1 MLNRGSGKRVRRQRV
16 FTKAQGNIVVA
27 QRLAFSR
34 SPGEEE
40 QDKPDKA
47 CSHCQMVKSPRQ
59 GCRLQRGV
67 GLPESVTTNER
78 RATQKGPI
86 EISVRRFANKARS
99 GSPRMT
105 ARRAEQTRRLANR
118 THTKTCLH
126 ATAAQRFSVQPR
138 PWRGQTRYMAQAF
151 P

>member
-1 MLNRGSGKRVRRQRV
+1 MI
-16 FTKAQGNIVVA
+16 AA
-27 QRLAFSR
+27 ERLAFSR

-105 ARRAEQTRRLANR
+105 PDAPNKRAEPRIAPTQKPVPTP
-118 THTKTCLH
+118 
-126 ATAAQRFSVQPR
+126 QRPND
-138 PWRGQTRYMAQAF
+138 
-151 P
+151 